1 MKAAGAAEA
10 EWGLSVGAVG
20 QTCTCCDGKLGPAF
34 WLLPPPSR
42 ARACAREARY
52 DRAFACRTVAGQAL
66 RRRKRDRLQV
76 ERAVRRGGAGYINT
90 K

>member
-34 WLLPPPSR
+34 WLLPPPAVLGLALARRDMIEPLR
-42 ARACAREARY
+42 AAP
-52 DRAFACRTVAGQAL
+52 
-66 RRRKRDRLQV
+66 
-76 ERAVRRGGAGYINT
+76 
-90 K
+90 